1 MSIMKQLLQKHTKG
15 LKYASL
21 IAMLILP
28 FLLYSAARH
37 DISWAVNS
45 LLGIMG
51 LSMLVAMKVG

>member
-1 MSIMKQLLQKHTKG
+1 MKQLLQKHAKG

-21 IAMLILP
+21 IAMLIVP
-28 FLLYSAARH
+28 FLLYSAARY

-51 LSMLVAMKVG
+51 VSMLAAMKVG

>member
-1 MSIMKQLLQKHTKG
+1 MKEFLQKHAKG

-21 IAMLILP
+21 IAMLIVP
-28 FLLYSAARH
+28 FLLYPAARN

-51 LSMLVAMKVG
+51 VSMLVAMKVG

>member
-1 MSIMKQLLQKHTKG
+1 MSIMKQLLQKHAKG

-21 IAMLILP
+21 IAMLIVP
-28 FLLYSAARH
+28 FLLYAAARN

-51 LSMLVAMKVG
+51 ASMLVAMKVG